1 MAKYFNTSKGT
12 LAVVLRS
19 GDSASLPGKQWT
31 NIPSHEEGSEDLIN
45 AVKKG
50 FLVRS
55 TVDDEVEPAVSKEK
69 AAAPASKAEVAETV
83 STVSAEVEAPVPE
96 ELATSKESV
105 PEKTSESRRRKV

>member
-31 NIPSHEEGSEDLIN
+31 NIPSHEEGSEDLVN
-45 AVKKG
+45 AMKKG

-55 TVDDEVEPAVSKEK
+55 TVDDEVEPTVSKEK
-69 AAAPASKAEVAETV
+69 VEAPAAQAEVAETV
-83 STVSAEVEAPVPE
+83 STASAEPGSNEPTA
-96 ELATSKESV
+96 SKEAV
-105 PEKTSESRRRKV
+105 TEKTSESRRRKV